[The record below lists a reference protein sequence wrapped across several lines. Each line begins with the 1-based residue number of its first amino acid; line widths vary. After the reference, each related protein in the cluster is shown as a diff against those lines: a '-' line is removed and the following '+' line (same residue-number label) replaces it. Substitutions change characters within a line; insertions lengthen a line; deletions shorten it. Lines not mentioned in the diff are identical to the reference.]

1 MILFQSYAYG
11 LLRITFLDLR
21 DGFSL
26 SQCSL
31 NEFRRKMYE
40 KDLLN
45 DAWIIDFSQIT
56 LGTVDNRFASK
67 VRKYV
72 VIIAQLKLSL
82 VFNIILNVDH
92 YLKKDLLNR
101 D

>member
-1 MILFQSYAYG
+1 
-11 LLRITFLDLR
+11 
-21 DGFSL
+21 
-26 SQCSL
+26 
-31 NEFRRKMYE
+31 MYE

-72 VIIAQLKLSL
+72 VIIAQLKLSS
-82 VFNIILNVDH
+82 VFNIF
-92 YLKKDLLNR
+92 
-101 D
+101 

>member
-1 MILFQSYAYG
+1 MNS
-11 LLRITFLDLR
+11 
-21 DGFSL
+21 
-26 SQCSL
+26 
-31 NEFRRKMYE
+31 RRKIYE

>member
-1 MILFQSYAYG
+1 
-11 LLRITFLDLR
+11 
-21 DGFSL
+21 
-26 SQCSL
+26 
-31 NEFRRKMYE
+31 MYE
-40 KDLLN
+40 NDLLN

-72 VIIAQLKLSL
+72 VIVAQLKFSL